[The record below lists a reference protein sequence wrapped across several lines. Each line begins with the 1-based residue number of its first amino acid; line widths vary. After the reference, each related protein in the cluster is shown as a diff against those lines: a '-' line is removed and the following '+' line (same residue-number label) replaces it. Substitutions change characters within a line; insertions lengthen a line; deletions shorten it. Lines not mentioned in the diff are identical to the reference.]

1 MLKAAGRKTSRKSQ
15 ILNLQFLT
23 MFCIC
28 VLYFTS
34 FQKVFMCFFLC
45 SSFDL
50 NEINLNNQRDSTN
63 FSYENVL
70 FFDITLPHIF
80 FKNPARYHRIHR
92 IVEVYNTS

>member
-1 MLKAAGRKTSRKSQ
+1 
-15 ILNLQFLT
+15 
-23 MFCIC
+23 
-28 VLYFTS
+28 
-34 FQKVFMCFFLC
+34 MCFFLC

-80 FKNPARYHRIHR
+80 FKKP
-92 IVEVYNTS
+92 S